1 MIGLCAF
8 GFRFNNFYSER
19 SHPFVTQ
26 MTDVLIESGKRANRF
41 DIENKLRIFSAAQNL
56 ENVKAMH
63 ALCDE
68 IIQDR
73 IDHPQPDSNDLLN
86 PMLQGVDSVTGEK
99 MSRDSVRYNMVT
111 FLVSF
116 EALWENSFLTQIG
129 CRTRDHKRHA
139 RIPLLPFAQKP
150 SHIPTSTTRSRSSV
164 GRWPTRR
171 KAFVSAGVCQ
181 VCHI

>member
-8 GFRFNNFYSER
+8 GFRFNNFYSEH

-26 MTDVLIESGKRANRF
+26 MTDVLVESGKRATRF
-41 DIENKLRIFSAAQNL
+41 DIENRLRIFSAAQNL

-73 IDHPQPDSNDLLN
+73 IDHPQPDSIDLLN
-86 PMLQGVDSVTGEK
+86 PMLYGKDPVTGEK
-99 MSRDSVRYNMVT
+99 MSLENVRHNMVT

-116 EALWENSFLTQIG
+116 DAFSGNVSLTQLG
-129 CRTRDHKRHA
+129 CRARNHQRHT
-139 RIPLLPFAQKP
+139 RIPILSYA
-150 SHIPTSTTRSRSSV
+150 
-164 GRWPTRR
+164 
-171 KAFVSAGVCQ
+171 
-181 VCHI
+181 